1 MKVAY
6 SVVFLVLALT
16 LSVFGSDS
24 YASIPPE
31 GFPRFTN
38 SVKVGVCEFDDG
50 GLTITAENN
59 GFGEFFFTLNDGGP
73 RYEVQNG
80 QFLLTAGLTGSNVR
94 FREHRNQWYLWP
106 EGLPGP
112 LPGDRFNLFSA
123 DLGEADASQF
133 ISSSPSP
140 SIGFRTLYNTFGGW
154 AAQFAHGDESVY
166 LTLSNPDPD
175 SLLGLFGGLFDGTAE
190 TVTTVPLPAA
200 FWLLASGVLPFIFWP
215 DGARPSRQFEHRRNH
230 SMLD

>member
-38 SVKVGVCEFDDG
+38 SVKVGVSEFDDG

-80 QFLLTAGLTGSNVR
+80 QFLLTANFNRDQTFDSGSIAINGT
-94 FREHRNQWYLWP
+94 LWP

-154 AAQFAHGDESVY
+154 AAQFAHSDESVY

-175 SLLGLFGGLFDGTAE
+175 SLLGLFGGLFDGSAE
-190 TVTTVPLPAA
+190 TITTVPLPAA
-200 FWLLASGVLPFIFWP
+200 FWLLASGVLPFILAGWRK
-215 DGARPSRQFEHRRNH
+215 ALSAI
-230 SMLD
+230 